1 MIVSTSLKNKTL
13 HDLATLIDQHKATL
27 IAHNQHDLDQAAN
40 LDPTLIDRLKVD
52 EKKIK
57 GMIAAIEE
65 VIALEDPQG
74 AVLSTYNHPN
84 GMKVENK
91 VVPFGRILI
100 IYESRPDV
108 TIEAAI
114 SAFKAGNRIFLK
126 GGKESRNSN
135 TYLISL
141 WKQALEQNN
150 LPGDFVTYLDI
161 DREET
166 QKLLRENTLKLDLI
180 IPRGGDGLIN
190 YIRQNTTV
198 PLIISGRGNNFVYVH
213 DDADLGMAQQII
225 LNGKSRLS
233 VCNATDK
240 VLFNKHVPQLKEK
253 LQQIIHAAN
262 AMGLE
267 VIGDGDFFKAFTGI
281 RPMENKSI
289 YAEEFLS
296 PKILFALIDDQ
307 GAAIQTINAY
317 SGGHSA
323 VIVSTDET
331 TALAFQHAVDCA
343 AVYHNAST
351 RFTDGGQFGF
361 GAEIA
366 ISTQKLHF
374 RGPVGLAQLVTNK
387 WFISGN
393 GQVRN

>member
-1 MIVSTSLKNKTL
+1 MVTTPLKNKTL
-13 HDLATLIDQHKATL
+13 RDLAVLIEQHQYEL
-27 IAHNQHDLDQAAN
+27 IQHNLLDLKEASN

-52 EKKIK
+52 EKKVK
-57 GMIAAIEE
+57 GMIASIEE
-65 VIALEDPQG
+65 VIALDDPQG
-74 AVLSTYNHPN
+74 TLLSSYDHPN
-84 GMKVENK
+84 GMRVENR

-108 TIEAAI
+108 TVEAAV
-114 SAFKAGNRIFLK
+114 SAFKAGNRIYLK
-126 GGKESRNSN
+126 GGKESKHSN
-135 TYLISL
+135 LFLVSL
-141 WKQALEQNN
+141 WKQALQANK
-150 LPGDFVTYLDI
+150 LPADLVVYLDI

-166 QKLLRENTLKLDLI
+166 QRLLKENPYKLDLI
-180 IPRGGDGLIN
+180 IPRGGEGLIH
-190 YIRQNTTV
+190 YIRQHTTV
-198 PLIISGRGNNFVYVH
+198 PLMISGRGNNFVYVH
-213 DDADLGMAQQII
+213 HNADAEMAQQII

-240 VLFNKHVPQLKEK
+240 VLFNKHLPSLKEK
-253 LQQIIHAAN
+253 IQMIMHAAVG
-262 AMGLE
+262 MGLQ
-267 VIGDGDFFKAFTGI
+267 VIGDGDFFNQYEGI
-281 RPMENKSI
+281 QLMNDRAL
-289 YAEEFLS
+289 YGEEFLS
-296 PKILFALIDDQ
+296 PKILFALVDDEQEAIDL
-307 GAAIQTINAY
+307 INTY

-323 VIVSTDET
+323 TIVSADKDS
-331 TALAFQHAVDCA
+331 ALQFQNEVDCA

-387 WFISGN
+387 WFIYGN